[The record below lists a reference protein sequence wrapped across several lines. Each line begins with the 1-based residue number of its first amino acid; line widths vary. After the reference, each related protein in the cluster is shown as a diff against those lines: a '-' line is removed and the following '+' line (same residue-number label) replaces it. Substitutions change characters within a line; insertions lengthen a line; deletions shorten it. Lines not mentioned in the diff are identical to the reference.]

1 MIDEPFASGASFLHR
16 ADPRAKLLVA
26 VALSC
31 ILAASPVPSA
41 PALALPL
48 GLALAAWARLPLVPF
63 ARRMLAMNLFVAFL
77 WLFLP
82 FGTPGNPVWR
92 LGPLAATDAGLAQ
105 CLLITL
111 KTNAIALFFLAL
123 IATSDAA
130 SLGQAMH
137 RLRVPHKLVFLF
149 LFTYR
154 FINVIHGEHQR
165 LMTAARLR
173 GFTPRTSLH
182 TYRTLA
188 SLLALVLLSAMR
200 RAEATRRAML
210 LRCFAG
216 RFATLRRFRMGAGE
230 YALLGLGTLFC
241 LCLAAME
248 ILNV

>member
-1 MIDEPFASGASFLHR
+1 MIDEPFASGDSFLHR
-16 ADPRAKLLVA
+16 ADPRAKLAAA
-26 VALSC
+26 VVLSC
-31 ILAASPVPSA
+31 ILAASPAPSA
-41 PALALPL
+41 PALALPVGL
-48 GLALAAWARLPLVPF
+48 GLAAWARLPLAAL
-63 ARRMLAMNLFVAFL
+63 ARRLATVNLFVVFL

-82 FGTPGNPVWR
+82 FGTPGTEVWR
-92 LGPLAATDAGLAQ
+92 LGPFAATDHGLAL
-105 CLLITL
+105 CLLISL
-111 KTNAIALFFLAL
+111 KTNAIMLLFLAL
-123 IATSDAA
+123 VATSDAA

-137 RLRVPHKLVFLF
+137 RLRVPEKLVFLF

-154 FINVIHGEHQR
+154 FINVIHGEYQR

-200 RAEATRRAML
+200 RAEMTRRAML

-230 YALLGLGTLFC
+230 YVLLGLGGAFA
-241 LCLAAME
+241 LCLAVLE
-248 ILNV
+248 VLHV

>member
-1 MIDEPFASGASFLHR
+1 MIDEPFASGGSFLHR
-16 ADPRAKLLVA
+16 ADPRAKLA
-26 VALSC
+26 AAAALSC
-31 ILAASPVPSA
+31 ILAASPTPAA
-41 PALALPL
+41 PALALLSGL
-48 GLALAAWARLPLVPF
+48 GLAAWAGLPLGAL
-63 ARRMLAMNLFVAFL
+63 ARRLLTVNVFVAFL

-82 FGTPGNPVWR
+82 FSTPGEAVWR
-92 LGPLAATDAGLAQ
+92 LGPLAATDRGLAL
-105 CLLITL
+105 CLLISL
-111 KTNAIALFFLAL
+111 KTNAIMLHFLAL

-137 RLRVPHKLVFLF
+137 RLRVPEKLVFLF

-173 GFTPRTSLH
+173 GFVPRTSLH

-200 RAEATRRAML
+200 RAEMTRRAML

-216 RFATLRRFRMGAGE
+216 RFTTLRRFRMGRGE
-230 YALLGLGTLFC
+230 YALLGLLAVFAAC
-241 LCLAAME
+241 LVALE
-248 ILNV
+248 VLHV